1 MAFPLAAGAAASA
14 FGSQPFG
21 KAMDG
26 FNKANGPQPLNYE
39 EWKANTG
46 QAGAKGYQ
54 DYSGG
59 FTATPA
65 KVAPPPTIQGGAGA
79 IGQAFSPQPP
89 AQPQRQSPITQSAQV
104 LNNQRPG
111 VIGEAANIMNQG
123 YQPPQPPPEQ
133 NYGMKAAQPGAP
145 VQPPPNVDMEA
156 LIKMLMSSGLGQ
168 QVGNT
173 QMFQNLLGRF
183 RQ

>member
-1 MAFPLAAGAAASA
+1 MAFPLAAGA

-21 KAMDG
+21 QAMEG
-26 FNKANGPQPLNYE
+26 LNKAKASQPLNYE

-46 QAGAKGYQ
+46 QAGASGYKN
-54 DYSGG
+54 YSQG
-59 FTATPA
+59 FTPTPA
-65 KVAPPPTIQGGAGA
+65 SPSPVQ
-79 IGQAFSPQPP
+79 SPQPP
-89 AQPQRQSPITQSAQV
+89 PPQRQSPITQSAQV

>member
-1 MAFPLAAGAAASA
+1 MAFPLAAAA

-21 KAMDG
+21 QAMDG

-46 QAGAKGYQ
+46 QAGAGGYQ
-54 DYSGG
+54 NYTQG
-59 FTATPA
+59 FTPTP
-65 KVAPPPTIQGGAGA
+65 APPPQVASGGNGLVGNAVA
-79 IGQAFSPQPP
+79 RQFQQPP

>member
-1 MAFPLAAGAAASA
+1 MAFPLAAGA

-21 KAMDG
+21 QAMEG
-26 FNKANGPQPLNYE
+26 LNKAKAPQPLNYE
-39 EWKANTG
+39 EWKADTG
-46 QAGAKGYQ
+46 QAGASGYQ
-54 DYSGG
+54 NYTQG
-59 FTATPA
+59 FTPNPA
-65 KVAPPPTIQGGAGA
+65 LKQQGV
-79 IGQAFSPQPP
+79 QPP
-89 AQPQRQSPITQSAQV
+89 VNGSPSPGITAFR
-104 LNNQRPG
+104 N
-111 VIGEAANIMNQG
+111 EAATGGRGQVRDGNIDLFRNEAAAGGRGQV
-123 YQPPQPPPEQ
+123 PPQPPPEQ